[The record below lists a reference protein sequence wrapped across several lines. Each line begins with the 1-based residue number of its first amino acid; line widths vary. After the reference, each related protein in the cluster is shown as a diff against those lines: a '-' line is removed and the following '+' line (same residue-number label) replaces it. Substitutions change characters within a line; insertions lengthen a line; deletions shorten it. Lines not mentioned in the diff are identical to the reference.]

1 MGLVEQGG
9 HALLVNLDT
18 PAHATT
24 PFPVQAPNGCVK
36 QMTVILGP
44 AQVHAAE
51 NPMMAVSAT
60 MPVSSM
66 VIAVQTTR
74 KFAWAVQPVEKK
86 VDRKAARKAARK
98 GKREPLVDARTDSH
112 MKGAAKAIPSHG
124 AKEIPSK
131 PLPAKRVAESGTQPR
146 AFMTASRTGRLKRLP
161 TLPEPSPSTALILV
175 KKADLVEKK
184 VDLAEKKVD
193 LVEKKAV
200 TRIAVSATV
209 EGRLLEIV
217 SAMPPARD
225 TEIAAVTTNPYASAR
240 KVDQVERKEL
250 LEEKREAPMG
260 ALRTSHFRGAVK
272 EQL

>member
-1 MGLVEQGG
+1 
-9 HALLVNLDT
+9 
-18 PAHATT
+18 
-24 PFPVQAPNGCVK
+24 
-36 QMTVILGP
+36 MTVILGP

-184 VDLAEKKVD
+184 VDLVEKKVDLAEKKVDLVEKKVD